1 MIVTRSLPRRWLFG
15 PLVWMWNWLRRPWL
29 ALLAGFI
36 VLVLTF
42 AVLQLPQLPGQLV
55 DEPATAAR
63 WQQNASAAY
72 GIWGNLMLALGLFDV
87 LRSPLLYLLLA
98 LLLPTLAAQ
107 LADQLGALRQLQK
120 LRSHALSAES
130 EAIGTP
136 IPISPV
142 RTLYRWRGVSEAA
155 PATTAGVL
163 EERIS
168 QRFTTVTRADA
179 PLGTAVPPDSEKV
192 PSGTTESEEVE
203 PSPTVETRL
212 RGTRFARLLLLRPL
226 LMVGLLTAVVGAL
239 IALAF
244 GWQVTAPPLAPGAT
258 YRSVNRNLT
267 LHYTVSPTAT
277 VGTALA
283 VHLQGESVV
292 LATDRATTQRVDLAT
307 VQVRPTY
314 PGVWIATA
322 DGSQGLALPD
332 RSALTA
338 NLGLVFAS
346 PGSEESVLLPEQAA
360 GLRIVQRGNSNVFV
374 LELYRS
380 DAVLPVYRAELTQG
394 GRLTIP
400 LDPGGTELIV
410 STLPGLQ
417 VNVRYLPGLW
427 LVWCGILLAIIGTL
441 AFMRQAGFVV
451 AQIAPWP
458 MERSLIVLQSDH
470 TQTIDELR
478 TALAALTP
486 PPASDDRNGAPA
498 SSPAPDDPLSP
509 SLGQTAG

>member
-1 MIVTRSLPRRWLFG
+1 MVATRSLPRRWLFG
-15 PLVWMWNWLRRPWL
+15 LLIWMWHWLRRPWL

-36 VLVLTF
+36 GLVLTL

-63 WQQNASAAY
+63 WQQNTSTTY

-107 LADQLGALRQLQK
+107 LADQLGALRQVQK
-120 LRSHALSAES
+120 LKTYALAVEP

-136 IPISPV
+136 IPISSV
-142 RTLYRWRGVSEAA
+142 RTLYRWRGVIEAV
-155 PATTAGVL
+155 PAAAAGVL
-163 EERIS
+163 EEKIS
-168 QRFTTVTRADA
+168 QRFTTSTREDA
-179 PLGTAVPPDSEKV
+179 PVRAAAHTA
-192 PSGTTESEEVE
+192 TEEVTENEGAE
-203 PSPTVETRL
+203 PVPTVETRL
-212 RGTRFARLLLLRPL
+212 HGTRFARLLLLRPL

-244 GWQVTAPPLAPGAT
+244 GWQVTAPPLAPGTT
-258 YRSVNRNLT
+258 YRSVNRNLA
-267 LHYTVSPTAT
+267 LLYTVSPTAT
-277 VGTALA
+277 VATALE
-283 VHLQGESVV
+283 VHLQGEDAV
-292 LATDRATTQRVDLAT
+292 LAADRATTQRVGLAT

-314 PGVWIATA
+314 PGVWIATT
-322 DGSQGLALPD
+322 DGSEGLALPD
-332 RSALTA
+332 RSALSA
-338 NLGLVFAS
+338 SLGLVFDS
-346 PGSEESVLLPEQAA
+346 PGSEESVLLPNQAA
-360 GLRIVQRGNSNVFV
+360 GLRIVQRGNNNGFV

-410 STLPGLQ
+410 STLPGIQ

-441 AFMRQAGFVV
+441 AFVRQAGFVV

-470 TQTIDELR
+470 AQTIDELR
-478 TALAALTP
+478 AVLATLTP

-498 SSPAPDDPLSP
+498 SNPAPDDPLSP
-509 SLGQTAG
+509 TLDQAVG